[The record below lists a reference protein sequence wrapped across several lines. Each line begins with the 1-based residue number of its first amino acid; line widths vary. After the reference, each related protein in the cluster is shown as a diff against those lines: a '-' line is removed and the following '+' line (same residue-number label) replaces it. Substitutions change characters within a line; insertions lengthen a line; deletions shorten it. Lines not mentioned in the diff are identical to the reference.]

1 MSYFTFSKQQIAKLQ
16 KSHLKYWCSR
26 KSSNEKPCNNLTMAN
41 QDEIFCVKRVLMTAI
56 GRPMR
61 LNICSISRK
70 KREYAIPTKI
80 RKPRPYNIEIKKD
93 LTHRVAP
100 NILKQQFAIKEPDK
114 VYCTDITYLFYR
126 GGVGYLSATKDI
138 ATKEIVAYNVSGN
151 MGIDTGLSGI
161 SELLKK
167 RPEIKGVIIHSG
179 QGVHYTHPKYV
190 ELLSSNGV
198 IQSMSREGVC
208 LDNAPTE
215 SFFGHLKDE
224 LEYKRCKN
232 LAELKESIDKHIE
245 YYNNERGQ

>member
-138 ATKEIVAYNVSGN
+138 ATTAFASFKSSA
-151 MGIDTGLSGI
+151 I
-161 SELLKK
+161 S
-167 RPEIKGVIIHSG
+167 IFVG
-179 QGVHYTHPKYV
+179 
-190 ELLSSNGV
+190 
-198 IQSMSREGVC
+198 
-208 LDNAPTE
+208 A
-215 SFFGHLKDE
+215 
-224 LEYKRCKN
+224 
-232 LAELKESIDKHIE
+232 
-245 YYNNERGQ
+245 